1 MSNPWTKKNPWLSMW
16 LSGANAIAG
25 AARGRATAHARR
37 QATTMMNQGTKEAI
51 DFWTHALTGTPP
63 AKKTRKKRKPG
74 AR

>member
-25 AARGRATAHARR
+25 AARVRATAHARR
-37 QATTMMNQGTKEAI
+37 QATTMMTRGTKEAL
-51 DFWTHALTGTPP
+51 DFWTTALSGAPP
-63 AKKTRKKRKPG
+63 VKKARKRRKSG

>member
-37 QATTMMNQGTKEAI
+37 QVSTMMTRGPQEVF
-51 DFWTHALTGTPP
+51 DFWTKALTGVPP
-63 AKKTRKKRKPG
+63 VKKARKKRKPS